1 MDKVAGLVDIDS
13 LGTYGRYV
21 AWAMMAAYTAF
32 WWDANNKRM
41 LMEENV
47 LGQKFPD
54 YKAYSTRVKRV
65 IPYIW

>member
-1 MDKVAGLVDIDS
+1 MNQVAGLVNINS
-13 LGTYGRYV
+13 LERYGTYV
-21 AWAMMAAYTAF
+21 AWAVMAAYTAF
-32 WWDANNKRM
+32 WWDANNTRM

-65 IPYIW
+65 IPYVW